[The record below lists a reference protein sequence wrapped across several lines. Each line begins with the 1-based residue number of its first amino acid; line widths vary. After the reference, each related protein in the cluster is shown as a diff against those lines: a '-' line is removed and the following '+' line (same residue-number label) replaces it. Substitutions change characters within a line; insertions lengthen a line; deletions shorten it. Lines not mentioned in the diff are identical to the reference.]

1 MIWAAGCTG
10 CHPNGILWK
19 NVRPLE
25 GLILKSGLQEADAE
39 ELPES

>member
-1 MIWAAGCTG
+1 MIWAAGCAG

-25 GLILKSGLQEADAE
+25 CLVLKSGLQEADPGE
-39 ELPES
+39 FPES